1 LRVGSLKSAAMAPD
15 VLIHGDTNRSA
26 ALRHELPLGILDP
39 FSYFEVD
46 GRRVVVIAAMEAG
59 RIQEAA
65 PGVEILDPYEL
76 GLDELIARG
85 MRWHEMDPELC
96 ARAAAQLGTRR
107 LVVPAT
113 FPVAVA
119 DRLRSDGVELVPD
132 ELEFIRRRRSKNAS
146 EIDGVRR
153 AQAAANAGMAAAA
166 ELLRSASV
174 RDGALR
180 RDGEVL
186 TSEAVRA
193 RIREV
198 CAERGAPADE
208 DIIVA
213 AGAAGASGHEQG
225 SGPLPAGV
233 PVIIDIWP
241 RDERS
246 GCFCDMTRTFV
257 TGGEPAEDVVR
268 WHALT
273 RTALERVYELVKP
286 GVTGR
291 DLFGAAC
298 DVFEEAGEPTQRT
311 KPEGETLLDGFFHS
325 LGHGVGLEVHE
336 EPSLGR
342 TGGDPLVAGDVIA
355 IEPGCYRKG
364 HGGVRLED
372 LVLVTEDGFERLTDF
387 RYELAP

>member
-1 LRVGSLKSAAMAPD
+1 MAPD
-15 VLIHGDTNRSA
+15 VLIHSDTHKSA

-46 GRRVVVIAAMEAG
+46 GRRVVVIAVMEAD

-76 GLDELIARG
+76 GLDELVARG
-85 MRWHEMDPELC
+85 MRWHDMDAELTV
-96 ARAAAQLGTRR
+96 RAAAKLGARK
-107 LVVPAT
+107 LVVPVAL
-113 FPVAVA
+113 PVGVA
-119 DRLRSDGVELVPD
+119 DRLRADGVEIVPD

-146 EIDGVRR
+146 EIEGVRR
-153 AQAAANAGMAAAA
+153 AQAAADAGIAAAA
-166 ELLRSASV
+166 EVLRSADT
-174 RDGALR
+174 RDGVLVS
-180 RDGEVL
+180 DGEAL

-198 CAERGAPADE
+198 CAERGAPTDE

-213 AGAAGASGHEQG
+213 AGPAGASGHEQG

-233 PVIIDIWP
+233 PVIVDIWP

-246 GCFCDMTRTFV
+246 GCFSDMTRTFV
-257 TGGEPAEDVVR
+257 AGGEPAEDVLR
-268 WHALT
+268 WHSLSQ
-273 RTALERVYELVKP
+273 TALERVYEQVRP

-291 DLFGAAC
+291 DLFAAAC

-342 TGGDPLVAGDVIA
+342 TGKDPLVAGDVVA

-364 HGGVRLED
+364 YGGVRLED
-372 LVLVTEDGFERLTDF
+372 LVLVTEDGFECLTDF

>member
-1 LRVGSLKSAAMAPD
+1 MPLD
-15 VLIHGDTNRSA
+15 VLIHGDTHRSA

-46 GRRVVVIAAMEAG
+46 GRRVVVIAAMEAD

-65 PGVEILDPYEL
+65 PGVEIVDPYEL
-76 GLDELIARG
+76 GLDELVARG
-85 MRWHEMDPELC
+85 MRWHDMDAELC
-96 ARAAAQLGTRR
+96 SRAAAKLGTRK
-107 LVVPAT
+107 LVVPAAL
-113 FPVAVA
+113 PVGVA
-119 DRLRSDGVELVPD
+119 DRLRADGLEIVPD

-146 EIDGVRR
+146 EIEGVRR
-153 AQAAANAGMAAAA
+153 AQAAADAGMAAAA
-166 ELLRSASV
+166 ELLGSASP
-174 RDGALR
+174 RDGVLVHA
-180 RDGEVL
+180 GEAL
-186 TSEAVRA
+186 TSEAGRG
-193 RIREV
+193 RFRGV

-208 DIIVA
+208 DILVA
-213 AGAAGASGHEQG
+213 AGPAGARGHEQG
-225 SGPLPAGV
+225 RGPLPAGV
-233 PVIIDIWP
+233 PVIVDIWP

-257 TGGEPAEDVVR
+257 AGGEPAEDILR
-268 WHALT
+268 WHALAQ
-273 RTALERVYELVKP
+273 TALERVYEQVRP

-291 DLFGAAC
+291 DLFAVAC

-311 KPEGETLLDGFFHS
+311 KAEGETLLDGFFHS

-342 TGGDPLVAGDVIA
+342 TGVDPLVPGDVVA

-364 HGGVRLED
+364 YGGVRLED
-372 LVLVTEDGFERLTDF
+372 LVLVTDDGFERLTDF

>member
-1 LRVGSLKSAAMAPD
+1 MPPD

-46 GRRVVVIAAMEAG
+46 GRRVVVIAAMEAE

-65 PGVEILDPYEL
+65 PGVEILDPYTL
-76 GLDELIARG
+76 GLDELVARG
-85 MRWHEMDPELC
+85 MRWHDLDAELC
-96 ARAAAQLGTRR
+96 ARAAAKLGTRK
-107 LVVPAT
+107 LVVPAAL
-113 FPVAVA
+113 PVGVA
-119 DRLRSDGVELVPD
+119 DRLRADGVEVVPD
-132 ELEFIRRRRSKNAS
+132 ELEFIRRRRSKNPS
-146 EIDGVRR
+146 EIEGVRR
-153 AQAAANAGMAAAA
+153 AQDAANAGMAAAA
-166 ELLRSASV
+166 ELLRTASP
-174 RDGALR
+174 RDGVLVH
-180 RDGEVL
+180 DGEAL

-198 CAERGAPADE
+198 CADRGAPTDE

-213 AGAAGASGHEQG
+213 AGPAGASGHEQG

-233 PVIIDIWP
+233 PVIVDIWP

-246 GCFCDMTRTFV
+246 GCFSDMTRTFV
-257 TGGEPAEDVVR
+257 AGGQPAEDVAR
-268 WHALT
+268 WHGLAQ
-273 RTALERVYELVKP
+273 TALERVYERVRP

-291 DLFGAAC
+291 DLFAAAC

-342 TGGDPLVAGDVIA
+342 TGVDPLVAGDVVA

-364 HGGVRLED
+364 YGGVRLED

>member
-1 LRVGSLKSAAMAPD
+1 MAPD

-85 MRWHEMDPELC
+85 MRWHDMDAELC
-96 ARAAAQLGTRR
+96 ARAAGRLGTDR
-107 LVVPAT
+107 LVVPTAL
-113 FPVAVA
+113 PVGVA
-119 DRLRSDGVELVPD
+119 DRLRADGIEVAPD

-146 EIDGVRR
+146 ELEGVRR
-153 AQAAANAGMAAAA
+153 AQAAADAGMGAAAQM
-166 ELLRSASV
+166 LRGTST
-174 RDGALR
+174 RDGVLVH
-180 RDGEVL
+180 DGEVL

-198 CAERGAPADE
+198 CADRGAPADE

-213 AGAAGASGHEQG
+213 AGPAGASGHEQG
-225 SGPLPAGV
+225 TGPLPAGV
-233 PVIIDIWP
+233 PVIVDIWP

-246 GCFCDMTRTFV
+246 GCFSDMTRTFV
-257 TGGEPAEDVVR
+257 SGGEPAEDVIR
-268 WHALT
+268 WHALA
-273 RTALERVYELVKP
+273 RTALERVYERVKP

-291 DLFGAAC
+291 DLYSAAC

-342 TGGDPLVAGDVIA
+342 TGADPLVPGDVVA
-355 IEPGCYRKG
+355 IEPGCYRNG
-364 HGGVRLED
+364 YGGVRLED